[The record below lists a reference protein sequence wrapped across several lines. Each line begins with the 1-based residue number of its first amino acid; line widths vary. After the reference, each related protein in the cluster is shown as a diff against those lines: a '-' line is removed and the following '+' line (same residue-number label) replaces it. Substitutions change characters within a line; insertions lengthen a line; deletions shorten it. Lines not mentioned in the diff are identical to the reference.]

1 MSKENTDKKMF
12 ERYEFRNI
20 HMEEISQ
27 AAEIEKICFPPN
39 EACTYK
45 HMEERIK
52 KAKELFLVAVDRD
65 TGKIV
70 GFLNGLAT
78 NREHLTD
85 DFFED
90 ADVHEAEGRNIML
103 LGLDVLPEYRCQG
116 LARELMRQYLER
128 EKQKGRKRVVLTC
141 LPDKIRMYEKFGF
154 EDHGIGESVWGGE
167 AWYEMSSILND
178 IDDLECMLI
187 CNCEGTE
194 QLRSEKKRSEI
205 FMDLMQEAILM
216 GFSGAAV
223 MDTKELV
230 FVPEYR
236 TFCEE
241 NLCGCYNL
249 NPACPPAS
257 GTVEEMKQRAL
268 SYEKTLV
275 LQTTQED
282 LHDPAE
288 YKKEKLLHNK
298 MTEEL
303 AEKMR
308 AEGKTDILIMSA
320 GPYKKNSCMSAYC
333 VDAQKMADAAGMLC
347 WTDDGNIRYFSQI
360 LFHE

>member
-90 ADVHEAEGRNIML
+90 EDVHEADGRNIML

-116 LARELMRQYLER
+116 LA
-128 EKQKGRKRVVLTC
+128 
-141 LPDKIRMYEKFGF
+141 
-154 EDHGIGESVWGGE
+154 
-167 AWYEMSSILND
+167 A
-178 IDDLECMLI
+178 
-187 CNCEGTE
+187 
-194 QLRSEKKRSEI
+194 
-205 FMDLMQEAILM
+205 
-216 GFSGAAV
+216 
-223 MDTKELV
+223 
-230 FVPEYR
+230 
-236 TFCEE
+236 
-241 NLCGCYNL
+241 
-249 NPACPPAS
+249 
-257 GTVEEMKQRAL
+257 
-268 SYEKTLV
+268 
-275 LQTTQED
+275 
-282 LHDPAE
+282 
-288 YKKEKLLHNK
+288 
-298 MTEEL
+298 
-303 AEKMR
+303 
-308 AEGKTDILIMSA
+308 
-320 GPYKKNSCMSAYC
+320 
-333 VDAQKMADAAGMLC
+333 
-347 WTDDGNIRYFSQI
+347 
-360 LFHE
+360 